1 MDRYVLPDG
10 TEISAQEIQ
19 SMAERQGI
27 TFFEVINNLGAKKF
41 DGENIVD
48 NDNNKLTF
56 FDDIKNGILNA
67 GQELMKIPEFAT
79 GF

>member
-27 TFFEVINNLGAKKF
+27 TFFEVINNLGANKF

-48 NDNNKLTF
+48 NDNN
-56 FDDIKNGILNA
+56 
-67 GQELMKIPEFAT
+67 
-79 GF
+79 